1 MSSNRGMSGKRTTVR
16 LGLAIGALTV
26 SSMVWAQNPPASQ
39 SPQANCTTKDAQGNP
54 VTDSKCA
61 TPTPAAPPPSAAQQF
76 PYPGETT
83 PSAANPNVP
92 LPNAGGLKD
101 AGSSGSSSKGD
112 DSSSSSS
119 SSSNSSSSSSSS
131 DLNGLGPDPDS
142 KSPLDDPPPEPKKPR
157 RKLPAVPKQSPTER
171 VDEDLKVAQFYADDG
186 NYRAAYLRS
195 KDAVSF
201 ADDDPNTHF
210 SLAEF
215 ARKLGKLDEAVKE
228 YKRCL
233 ALDPIPKQKK
243 ASQEALKE
251 MSGS

>member
-1 MSSNRGMSGKRTTVR
+1 

-26 SSMVWAQNPPASQ
+26 SSMVWAQTPQTQQ
-39 SPQANCTTKDAQGNP
+39 SPQTNCTTKDAQGNP
-54 VTDSKCA
+54 VTDPKCA
-61 TPTPAAPPPSAAQQF
+61 TPATPPPSAAQQF

-92 LPNAGGLKD
+92 LPNPGGLKD
-101 AGSSGSSSKGD
+101 AGSSGSSTKPD

-119 SSSNSSSSSSSS
+119 SSSRSSSSSSSSSS

-157 RKLPAVPKQSPTER
+157 RKLPTVPRQSPSER
-171 VDEDLKVAQFYADDG
+171 VDEDLKVAQYYADDG
-186 NYRAAYLRS
+186 NFRGAYLRS

-201 ADDDPNTHF
+201 ADDDPNAHF

-233 ALDPIPKQKK
+233 ELDPIPKQKK
-243 ASQEALKE
+243 ASQQALKE

>member
-1 MSSNRGMSGKRTTVR
+1 MSSNRVMSGKRTTVR

-26 SSMVWAQNPPASQ
+26 GSMVWAQNPQPAQ
-39 SPQANCTTKDAQGNP
+39 PPQTNCTTKDAQGNP
-54 VTDSKCA
+54 VTDPKCTTPTTPAPA
-61 TPTPAAPPPSAAQQF
+61 TPPPNAAQQF

-83 PSAANPNVP
+83 PSADNPNTP

-101 AGSSGSSSKGD
+101 AGSSGSSNKPNDSG
-112 DSSSSSS
+112 SSS
-119 SSSNSSSSSSSS
+119 SSSSSSSS
-131 DLNGLGPDPDS
+131 DLNGLGPDPDD
-142 KSPLDDPPPEPKKPR
+142 KSPLADDPPPEPKRPR
-157 RKLPAVPKQSPTER
+157 RKLPDVPKQTPTER

-186 NYRAAYLRS
+186 NYRGAYLRS
-195 KDAVSF
+195 KDAVSL

-233 ALDPIPKQKK
+233 ELDPIPKQKK